1 MISPAWQTW
10 THPKTSQPYTL
21 SVHTPSTLSSRDF
34 NACFSLIELTSGDD
48 YRASKDGWKP
58 KAKKKEMKLL
68 DLRYLTIKTPAAEG
82 EEEGEVKGF
91 VSIMPTHEDDYET
104 LYIYEIHL
112 HPDLQGAGLGASI
125 MGLVQGM
132 AEKIEVEKIMLSVW
146 TRNEKAV
153 AFYRR
158 MGFDKD
164 EFSPEPRVLR
174 NGSVKEC
181 EYLIMSKAV
190 GL

>member
-1 MISPAWQTW
+1 VGDLERLQCNVNTSHI
-10 THPKTSQPYTL
+10 THRT
-21 SVHTPSTLSSRDF
+21 
-34 NACFSLIELTSGDD
+34 
-48 YRASKDGWKP
+48 
-58 KAKKKEMKLL
+58 
-68 DLRYLTIKTPAAEG
+68 
-82 EEEGEVKGF
+82 
-91 VSIMPTHEDDYET
+91 
-104 LYIYEIHL
+104 
-112 HPDLQGAGLGASI
+112 GLGAFI
-125 MGLVQGM
+125 MGLVHGM

-190 GL
+190 GLL